1 MDDVVSGSNSM
12 SEAESLSEDIQVIAS
27 KGGFKF
33 KKFQFS
39 KPSIEGH
46 EVVASE
52 KVLGVGW
59 KPIED
64 TVHVRVDLNHN
75 KRTKGLRKPPVGIDD
90 IPFTRRICLRLVN
103 GIFDPLGLF

>member
-1 MDDVVSGSNSM
+1 MI
-12 SEAESLSEDIQVIAS
+12 L
-27 KGGFKF
+27 KF

-75 KRTKGLRKPPVGIDD
+75 KRTKGLRKPPVAIDD

-103 GIFDPLGLF
+103 GIFDPLGLFSPVFVRLKILMKQH